1 MHKFL
6 EIGDIVQYQCKDDAG
21 NWTVGMTC
29 NDGKEMTIFF
39 GKDYVFHCGWTLT
52 QSKLRRVVDS
62 VQNDER
68 WSCRMEMAP
77 NTSHWIPFSL
87 PFWGIVEPNHI
98 HLINHFNFVFHANEF
113 GYILG
118 VAAYPVY
125 DQFQFVTDGT
135 TLFVHGVVKWFK
147 GHNFRDL
154 SSESLFLNEGRRSL
168 WIPILM
174 WSFVTFSFSFV
185 TAVLLYYYVLKP
197 RLMRKILKV
206 E

>member
-1 MHKFL
+1 MSATNLQQIKYAQVFRGYK
-6 EIGDIVQYQCKDDAG
+6 IGDIVQYQCKDDAG

-118 VAAYPVY
+118 VAAYP
-125 DQFQFVTDGT
+125 GT
-135 TLFVHGVVKWFK
+135 ISH
-147 GHNFRDL
+147 
-154 SSESLFLNEGRRSL
+154 SSYSERSL
-168 WIPILM
+168 VML
-174 WSFVTFSFSFV
+174 FSVNGNACVNSV
-185 TAVLLYYYVLKP
+185 
-197 RLMRKILKV
+197 
-206 E
+206 